1 MNEYDYLVANMDT
14 LIDIDT
20 SKEEKW
26 LRHWN
31 ESCDAMTDKYEKI
44 NSSQPVVSRKATKEE
59 IEKWTADIKRKNPF
73 QIGVSNGYNDKN
85 NY

>member
-31 ESCDAMTDKYEKI
+31 ESCDAMADKYEKI
-44 NSSQPVVSRKATKEE
+44 NASQPVVSRKATKEE

-73 QIGVSNGYNDKN
+73 QIGVNNGHSDKN